1 MLPLRHARAWRVLSV
16 ALVIFVLIAAVTP
29 VFWFFDSPAKAV
41 SWFQNIDKWLH
52 ATTFATLSL
61 WFAGLFAKRN
71 YWLIAAGLM
80 TFGLLLEFL
89 QFQIGYRTA
98 DWFDIGANTVGIII
112 GLSASLAGLGEWC
125 LRLEDWYSKR
135 KQL

>member
-16 ALVIFVLIAAVTP
+16 ALMIFVLIAAVTP
-29 VFWFFDSPAKAV
+29 VFWFFDSAAKGL
-41 SWFQNIDKWLH
+41 SWLQNVDKWLH
-52 ATTFATLSL
+52 TIAFATLSL

-80 TFGLLLEFL
+80 AFGFFVEFL
-89 QFQIGYRTA
+89 QLQISFRTA

-112 GLSASLAGLGEWC
+112 GLSVAAAGLGGWG
-125 LRLEDWYSKR
+125 LRLEDWYAR
-135 KQL
+135 RRQL